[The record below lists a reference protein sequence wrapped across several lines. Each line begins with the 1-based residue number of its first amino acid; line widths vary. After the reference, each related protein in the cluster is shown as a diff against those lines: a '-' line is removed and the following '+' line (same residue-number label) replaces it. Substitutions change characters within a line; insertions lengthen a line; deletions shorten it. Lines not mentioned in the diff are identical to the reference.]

1 MTILEFRA
9 IKLSKSCFNSYII
22 FNPIN
27 MRNIKIVLL
36 SIGMISFIAC
46 SSNDDD
52 LTKNANCYD
61 CAANLVI
68 PLPVAYCDNAD
79 GTADVT
85 TLGITETVDL
95 QGVPFEDF
103 MTTVKAVTSCS
114 KN

>member
-1 MTILEFRA
+1 
-9 IKLSKSCFNSYII
+9 
-22 FNPIN
+22 

-36 SIGMISFIAC
+36 CIGMISFIAC

-61 CAANLVI
+61 CSANLTI
-68 PLPVAYCDNAD
+68 PFPIDYCDNAD
-79 GTADVT
+79 GTVDVT

>member
-1 MTILEFRA
+1 
-9 IKLSKSCFNSYII
+9 
-22 FNPIN
+22 

-36 SIGMISFIAC
+36 SIGIISLMAC

-61 CAANLVI
+61 CAANLVV
-68 PLPVAYCDNAD
+68 PLPVEYCDNGD
-79 GTADVT
+79 GTADWT

-95 QGVPFEDF
+95 QGVSFEDF
-103 MTTVKAVTSCS
+103 MTTVKAITSCS

>member
-1 MTILEFRA
+1 
-9 IKLSKSCFNSYII
+9 
-22 FNPIN
+22 

-68 PLPVAYCDNAD
+68 PLPVEYCDNGD

-85 TLGITETVDL
+85 TLGISETVDL
-95 QGVPFEDF
+95 QGVSFEDF
-103 MTTVKAVTSCS
+103 MTTIKAVTSCS